1 VKWLSRFHDDHMAV
15 VRLLPKLEGNL
26 KDLEHGEAGV
36 NAIWDLR
43 EFAEIIRNVIIP
55 HFKNEE
61 KTVYPKASG
70 VGEEAQKFMTGMYKE
85 HEDLYEAFEG
95 FFKALGGEAGEKEAT
110 GRDKSAT
117 RIISASVNAGRE
129 EAPKNIEKVAPVK
142 YLDEEINK
150 GEILEYG
157 YKIVQLLKE
166 HIEKEETTVA
176 ELVKKTKESGRD

>member
-1 VKWLSRFHDDHMAV
+1 MLWLNRFQEDHMAV
-15 VRLLPKLEGNL
+15 VRLLAKLEGNL
-26 KDLEHGEAGV
+26 KDLEYGEAGV

-70 VGEEAQKFMTGMYKE
+70 VGGEARKFMTGMCEE
-85 HEDLYEAFEG
+85 HEDLYVAFEG
-95 FFKALGGEAGEKEAT
+95 FFKALGGETGEKEAA
-110 GRDKSAT
+110 GKDKIAAQ
-117 RIISASVNAGRE
+117 IISASVNADRE
-129 EAPKNIEKVAPVK
+129 EAPKNIERVAEVR

-150 GEILEYG
+150 GEILKYG

-176 ELVKKTKESGRD
+176 ELVKKAEESERG